1 MAHGFT
7 PVERHVGHRNLT
19 ELSKDYTYDKRPK
32 GRSNGDARSLKSIIV
47 ISRKYDLDPKVLVD
61 VLNEA
66 WKKKISKYGS
76 FLISC
81 RDVSRDGVTFLLTED
96 DKVVSQ
102 FPVRIDFLKD
112 TGSLK
117 SMVRDVDFSGS
128 VKAKLLQR
136 QRKITDLRFGMKKV
150 DVTGKVIDIPPKR
163 LVTSEFGNQF
173 YVSNV
178 RIADETGSIKLSL
191 WNGQI
196 DMVLV
201 GDVVD
206 VKDCYVANFA
216 GEPQLRI
223 GRNGAISVVAV

>member
-1 MAHGFT
+1 
-7 PVERHVGHRNLT
+7 
-19 ELSKDYTYDKRPK
+19 
-32 GRSNGDARSLKSIIV
+32 
-47 ISRKYDLDPKVLVD
+47 
-61 VLNEA
+61 
-66 WKKKISKYGS
+66 
-76 FLISC
+76 
-81 RDVSRDGVTFLLTED
+81 
-96 DKVVSQ
+96 
-102 FPVRIDFLKD
+102 
-112 TGSLK
+112 
-117 SMVRDVDFSGS
+117 
-128 VKAKLLQR
+128 
-136 QRKITDLRFGMKKV
+136 MKKV

-223 GRNGAISVVAV
+223 GRNGTISVVAV